1 MRESCGLKV
10 NTTLCRRKVL
20 FCAGSSIELHDCLGS
35 LLPRKR
41 HLTHPIAGAGPRS
54 SFKAKRRRKTETRH
68 RSCAARDTSK
78 LSTGPSFGAGCS
90 HGRTSRGP
98 VTWSLSTKLSP
109 AITSVK
115 KIQSG
120 SKFVLAILKRLRT
133 GTANLTSKSSVR
145 SEEHTSELQSLRHL
159 VCRLLLEK

>member
-120 SKFVLAILKRLRT
+120 SKFVLAIL
-133 GTANLTSKSSVR
+133 R
-145 SEEHTSELQSLRHL
+145 SEERRVGKE
-159 VCRLLLEK
+159 CRSRWSPYH

>member
-68 RSCAARDTSK
+68 RSCAPVPK
-78 LSTGPSFGAGCS
+78 LLDGPGWLYEKKFDATEPSLSNRSTC
-90 HGRTSRGP
+90 SRGG
-98 VTWSLSTKLSP
+98 TNRSTPISRPCRSPWRNSRRYSCRWRSRGLRRFRPSKFSP
-109 AITSVK
+109 APK
-115 KIQSG
+115 LPQ
-120 SKFVLAILKRLRT
+120 
-133 GTANLTSKSSVR
+133 
-145 SEEHTSELQSLRHL
+145 
-159 VCRLLLEK
+159 

>member
-109 AITSVK
+109 AITS
-115 KIQSG
+115 
-120 SKFVLAILKRLRT
+120 
-133 GTANLTSKSSVR
+133 R
-145 SEEHTSELQSLRHL
+145 SEEHTSELQSRGHL
-159 VCRLLLEK
+159 VCRLLLEKKKKKTSTAICSQPDVP

>member
-98 VTWSLSTKLSP
+98 VT
-109 AITSVK
+109 
-115 KIQSG
+115 
-120 SKFVLAILKRLRT
+120 
-133 GTANLTSKSSVR
+133 R
-145 SEEHTSELQSLRHL
+145 SEERRVGKE
-159 VCRLLLEK
+159 CRSRWSPYH